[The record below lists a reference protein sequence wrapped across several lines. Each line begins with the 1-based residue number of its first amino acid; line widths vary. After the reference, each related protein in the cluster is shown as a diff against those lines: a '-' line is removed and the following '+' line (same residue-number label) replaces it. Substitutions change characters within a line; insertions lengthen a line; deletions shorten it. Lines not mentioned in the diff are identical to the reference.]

1 MIFFQEGTNEKGKP
15 SQEKKT
21 YLPLAREVTE
31 TSGDTKQETVKL
43 RQVVGGDDRVLLLG
57 RCMEQFEDIVRECF
71 RDSGTVDI
79 CGLGWNICALDA
91 FWNRLGASVCVLI
104 NGS

>member
-1 MIFFQEGTNEKGKP
+1 MIFFKKQTKKENPRRK
-15 SQEKKT
+15 KKT

-91 FWNRLGASVCVLI
+91 FWNRLRASVCVLI
-104 NGS
+104 DGC